1 MISVCIPTWG
11 VNGDGGLLIGEL
23 LDSLVLQTFTDFEVV
38 VSDHSNDDLVFD
50 IISLYKNKLN
60 INYIRN
66 TVDVGNSP
74 SNVNN
79 TIRNAK
85 GGIIKIMF
93 QDDLFVNVDALNKI
107 DKAFSDVEC
116 QWLVNGCNHTDD
128 GVNFYREMVPR
139 WNPNILIGVNTI
151 SSPSVL
157 SFRNENPIFFD
168 ESLVMLMDVE
178 YYHRLYLDHGL
189 PTIISDALISNRI
202 HNNQIS
208 SNYNED
214 IVKEVSYVK
223 NKHSW

>member
-11 VNGDGGLLIGEL
+11 VNGDGGSLVGEL
-23 LDSLVLQTFTDFEVV
+23 LESLVLQTFTDYEVV
-38 VSDHSNDDLVFD
+38 VSDHSDDDLVSNVID
-50 IISLYKNKLN
+50 LYKSRLN
-60 INYIRN
+60 INYTRN
-66 TVDVGNSP
+66 TNDVGNSP

-79 TIRNAK
+79 TIRRAK
-85 GGIIKIMF
+85 GDIIKIMF
-93 QDDLFVNVDALNKI
+93 QDDLFVDINALNKI
-107 DKAFSDVEC
+107 NKSFDDSNC
-116 QWLVNGCNHTDD
+116 QWLVTGCNHTTD

-157 SFRNENPIFFD
+157 SFRNQDPVFFD

-178 YYHRLYLDHGL
+178 YYHRLYLAYGL
-189 PTIISDALISNRI
+189 PTILDDVLVSNRL
-202 HNNQIS
+202 HDNQIS